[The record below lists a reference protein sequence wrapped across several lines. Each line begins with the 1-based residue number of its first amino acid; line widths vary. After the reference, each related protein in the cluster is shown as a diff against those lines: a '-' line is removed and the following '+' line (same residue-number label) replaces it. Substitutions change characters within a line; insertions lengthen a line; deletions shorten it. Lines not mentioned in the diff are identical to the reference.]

1 MPSGKLA
8 RDLLVYFAFSALPIA
23 GFLLAGT
30 ADTQFYVSL
39 LTISLLGIFGILLA
53 KALHMRWAEE
63 IDKFLVYSEELEGFS
78 FVLIML
84 GVVGCLF
91 ISSFLI
97 SNFVGQNLTSIIV
110 PTPKMALQVGAI
122 ALPPFWSDVLFTL
135 TLVAPAEEC
144 SKLVT
149 TLGFYVWLKDVLGK
163 SAAGVIA
170 IVVPIATWAALHMYV
185 SYHGQY
191 MLVYA
196 GSAFIS
202 GLLIFYVMKKT
213 KSLLAAVLVH
223 SLYNISILFLTM
235 PH

>member
-1 MPSGKLA
+1 MSGKLA

-39 LTISLLGIFGILLA
+39 FTISLLGIFGF
-53 KALHMRWAEE
+53 KFYYAEE
-63 IDKFLVYSEELEGFS
+63 TDKFLSFGEDLDGFG

-97 SNFVGQNLTSIIV
+97 SNFVGQALTSIVV

-122 ALPPFWSDVLFTL
+122 ALPPFWSDFLFTL

-149 TLGFYVWLKDVLGK
+149 ALGFFVWLKDILGK
-163 SAAGVIA
+163 GAAKAVA
-170 IVVPIATWAALHMYV
+170 IVAPIAAWAFLHTYV
-185 SYHGQY
+185 NPGYQGVN
-191 MLVYA
+191 MLVYV

-202 GLLIFYVMKKT
+202 GILIFYVMKKT
-213 KSLLAAVLVH
+213 KSLLAAILVH
-223 SLYNISILFLTM
+223 SFFNVVILFLTTSYS
-235 PH
+235 P

>member
-1 MPSGKLA
+1 MPSSKLA

-39 LTISLLGIFGILLA
+39 FTISLLGIFGF
-53 KALHMRWAEE
+53 KFYYAEE
-63 IDKFLVYSEELEGFS
+63 TDKFLSFGEDLDGFG
-78 FVLIML
+78 FVLILL
-84 GVVGCLF
+84 GVIGCLF

-97 SNFVGQNLTSIIV
+97 SNFVGQNLTSIVV

-163 SAAGVIA
+163 SAAGVLA

-196 GSAFIS
+196 GSAFVS

-213 KSLLAAVLVH
+213 RSLLAAILVH
-223 SLYNISILFLTM
+223 SFFNVVILFLTT
-235 PH
+235 